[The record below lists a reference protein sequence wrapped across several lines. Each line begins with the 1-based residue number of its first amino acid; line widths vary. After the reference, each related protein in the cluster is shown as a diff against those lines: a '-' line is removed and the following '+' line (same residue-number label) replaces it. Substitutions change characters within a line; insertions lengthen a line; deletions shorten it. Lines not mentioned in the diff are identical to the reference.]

1 MLKPS
6 SITVALATILCA
18 ACSTGTAPSA
28 DRAARD
34 TQAIGLTGTTWRLHD
49 IQSMDDAQGNTRP
62 QPDRVYTMRLTP
74 DGRAAFQLDC
84 NRGSTSYTVG
94 TSEVGRGTITFG
106 NVAMTRAM
114 CPPGSLDSRIARDM
128 GYVRSYM
135 MQGDTLSLSLM
146 ADGGIYVWK
155 PDTAIQSAQ

>member
-6 SITVALATILCA
+6 SIAVALAAALCA
-18 ACSTGTAPSA
+18 ACSTGTAPST
-28 DRAARD
+28 DPVARD

-49 IQSMDDAQGNTRP
+49 IQSMDDAQGTTRP
-62 QPDRVYTMRLTP
+62 HPDRVYTMRLTP

-94 TSEVGRGTITFG
+94 PSEPGRGAITFG

-155 PDTAIQSAQ
+155 PETAIQPTQ

>member
-6 SITVALATILCA
+6 RIAIALATVLCA

-34 TQAIGLTGTTWRLHD
+34 TQAIGLTATTWRLHD
-49 IQSMDDAQGNTRP
+49 IQSMDDAQGATRP
-62 QPDRVYTMRLTP
+62 QPDRVYTMQLTP

-155 PDTAIQSAQ
+155 PDTAMQSAQ

>member
-1 MLKPS
+1 MSKPS
-6 SITVALATILCA
+6 SIAVAFATVLSA
-18 ACSTGTAPSA
+18 ACSTFPAPPTNPA
-28 DRAARD
+28 GPD
-34 TQAIGLTGTTWRLHD
+34 TQAIALTGTTWRLHE
-49 IQSMDDAQGNTRP
+49 IRSMDDAQGTTSP
-62 QPDRVYTMRLTP
+62 QPDRVYSMRLTP

-94 TSEVGRGTITFG
+94 TAEAGSGAITFG

-135 MQGDTLSLSLM
+135 MQEDMLSLSLM

-155 PDTAIQSAQ
+155 PETATPPVQ

>member
-6 SITVALATILCA
+6 SIAVVLATALCA
-18 ACSTGTAPSA
+18 ACSTATAPSTNPIGEEA
-28 DRAARD
+28 RPAA
-34 TQAIGLTGTTWRLHD
+34 LTSTTWRLHE

-62 QPDRVYTMRLTP
+62 QADRVYTMRLTP

-84 NRGSTSYTVG
+84 NRGTTSYTIE
-94 TSEVGRGTITFG
+94 TSEPGRGAITFG

-128 GYVRSYM
+128 GYARSYM

-155 PDTAIQSAQ
+155 ADTAIQSAQ

>member
-6 SITVALATILCA
+6 RIAIALATVLCA
-18 ACSTGTAPSA
+18 ACSTGTTPPA
-28 DRAARD
+28 DPAARD
-34 TQAIGLTGTTWRLHD
+34 TQAIGLTATTWRLHD

-94 TSEVGRGTITFG
+94 AGEPGRGAITFG

-128 GYVRSYM
+128 GYVRSYT

-155 PDTAIQSAQ
+155 PDTAMQSAQ

>member
-6 SITVALATILCA
+6 SIAVALAAALCA
-18 ACSTGTAPSA
+18 ACSTGTAPST
-28 DRAARD
+28 DPVARD

-49 IQSMDDAQGNTRP
+49 IQSMDDAQGTTRP
-62 QPDRVYTMRLTP
+62 HPDRVYTMRLTP

-94 TSEVGRGTITFG
+94 PSEPGRGAITFG

-128 GYVRSYM
+128 GYVRPYM

-155 PDTAIQSAQ
+155 PETAIQPTQ